1 MDMIRSNR
9 NQEKYIQTGLDVGSN
24 KICCAITEVDPKT
37 ESVKLLGVGL
47 SPSTGIKK
55 GSITHR
61 DQLIDEMDH
70 AFQEAQTMAN
80 VNVQKLSLGISGDH
94 IRGINTQGAIAIG
107 NNENSNVP
115 IQHEITN
122 ADVHRV
128 LDLAKAISLPVDRDI
143 LHVLPQEYVIDT
155 MDSIKD
161 PVGLTGRR
169 LEARVHLITVA
180 TTAATNLASCAE
192 ELGVAVDGIIYQGL
206 ASSIATLV
214 EDEKNLGVVC
224 VDIGATTTDIVV
236 YHEGGIRHTATLGI
250 GAASITNDIAVM
262 LQVGIDEAENIKKT
276 YGSAKASMSS
286 PALDFELPSKDGQI
300 KRKVSEHELSRYVEA
315 RMVEILQL
323 TMREV
328 SRADIK
334 EKLTYGMVL
343 TGGGS
348 ELKNLVGLA
357 QETIN
362 MPVRIGKPN
371 NISGAVDIASS
382 PIYASA
388 VGLAQWKVFGED
400 LSMFRKPGTSF
411 KNAFDKLKEIV
422 KDFF

>member
-1 MDMIRSNR
+1 MIRSNR
-9 NQEKYIQTGLDVGSN
+9 NAEKYIQAGLDVGSD
-24 KICCAITEVDPKT
+24 KICCAITEVDSK
-37 ESVKLLGVGL
+37 SNIVKLLGIGT
-47 SPSTGIKK
+47 SPATGIKK

-61 DQLIDEMDH
+61 DQLIDEMDN
-70 AFQEAQTMAN
+70 ALQEAQTMADLI
-80 VNVQKLSLGISGDH
+80 VEKLSLGISGSH

-107 NNENSNVP
+107 NNNGSNVP
-115 IQHEITN
+115 IQHEITDG
-122 ADVHRV
+122 DVHRV
-128 LDLAKAISLPVDRDI
+128 LDLAKAVSLPVDRDI
-143 LHVLPQEYVIDT
+143 LHVLPKEYVIAT

-161 PVGLTGRR
+161 RVGLTGRR

-180 TTAATNLASCAE
+180 TTAATNLVSCAE
-192 ELGVAVDGIIYQGL
+192 ELGVDVDGIVYQGL
-206 ASSIATLV
+206 ASSIATLGD
-214 EDEKNLGVVC
+214 DEKNLGVVC
-224 VDIGATTTDIVV
+224 VDIGATTTDIIV
-236 YHEGGIRHTATLGI
+236 YHEGGARHTATLSI

-262 LQVGIDEAENIKKT
+262 LQVGIEDAEKIKQT

-286 PALDFELPSKDGQI
+286 PSLDFELPAQNGQI

-323 TMREV
+323 IMREV

-362 MPVRIGKPN
+362 MPVRVGNPVN
-371 NISGAVDIASS
+371 LSGAVDVDSR

-388 VGLAQWKVFGED
+388 IGLAQWKTFGED
-400 LSMFRKPGTSF
+400 ISLIQKTGNTF
-411 KNAFDKLKEIV
+411 KGAMGKFKKLMKE
-422 KDFF
+422 FF

>member
-1 MDMIRSNR
+1 MIRSNR
-9 NQEKYIQTGLDVGSN
+9 NAEKYIQAGLDVGSD
-24 KICCAITEVDPKT
+24 KICCAITEVDSK
-37 ESVKLLGVGL
+37 SNIVKLLGIGT
-47 SPSTGIKK
+47 SPATGIKK

-61 DQLIDEMDH
+61 DQLIDEMDN
-70 AFQEAQTMAN
+70 ALQEAQTMADLI
-80 VNVQKLSLGISGDH
+80 VEKLSLGISGSH

-107 NNENSNVP
+107 NNNGSNVP
-115 IQHEITN
+115 IQHEISDG
-122 ADVHRV
+122 DVHRV
-128 LDLAKAISLPVDRDI
+128 LDLAKAVSLPVDRDI

-180 TTAATNLASCAE
+180 TTAATNLVSCAE
-192 ELGVAVDGIIYQGL
+192 ELGVDVDGIVYQGL
-206 ASSIATLV
+206 ASSIATLSD
-214 EDEKNLGVVC
+214 DEKNLGVVC
-224 VDIGATTTDIVV
+224 VDIGATTTDIIV
-236 YHEGGIRHTATLGI
+236 YHEGGVRHTATLLI

-262 LQVGIDEAENIKKT
+262 LQVGIEDAEKIKQT

-286 PALDFELPSKDGQI
+286 PSLDFELPAQNGQI

-323 TMREV
+323 IMREV

-362 MPVRIGKPN
+362 MPVRVGNPVN
-371 NISGAVDIASS
+371 LSGAVDVASR

-388 VGLAQWKVFGED
+388 IGLAQWKTFGED
-400 LSMFRKPGTSF
+400 ISLIHKTGNTF
-411 KNAFDKLKEIV
+411 KGAMGKFKKLMKE
-422 KDFF
+422 FF

>member
-1 MDMIRSNR
+1 MIRSKS
-9 NQEKYIQTGLDVGSN
+9 QDKYIQTGLDVGSN
-24 KICCAITEVDPKT
+24 KICCAITEIDPNSNT
-37 ESVKLLGVGL
+37 VKLLGIGT
-47 SPSTGIKK
+47 SPATGIKK

-70 AFQEAQTMAN
+70 ALQEAQMMADF
-80 VNVQKLSLGISGDH
+80 NVQSLSLGISGDH

-107 NNENSNVP
+107 GNNGSNMSV
-115 IQHEITN
+115 QNEISDS
-122 ADVHRV
+122 DVRNV

-143 LHVLPQEYVIDT
+143 LHVLPQEFVIDT

-192 ELGVAVDGIIYQGL
+192 ELGVSVDAMIYQGL
-206 ASSIATLV
+206 SSSIATLG

-224 VDIGATTTDIVV
+224 VDIGATTTDIVI
-236 YHEGGIRHTATLGI
+236 YFDGGIRHTSTISI
-250 GAASITNDIAVM
+250 GGASITNDIAVM
-262 LQVGIDEAENIKKT
+262 LQVGIEEAEKIKKT

-286 PALDFELPSKDGQI
+286 PELDFELPANNGEL
-300 KRKVSEHELSRYVEA
+300 KRKISEHELSRYVEA

-323 TMREV
+323 VMREV

-334 EKLTYGMVL
+334 EKLTYGMVI
-343 TGGGS
+343 TGGGA
-348 ELKNLVGLA
+348 ELKNLSGLA

-362 MPVRIGKPN
+362 MPVKIGKPN
-371 NISGAVDIASS
+371 NISGAVDIASGPS
-382 PIYASA
+382 YASA
-388 VGLAQWKVFGED
+388 IGLSLWNNFDED
-400 LSMFRKPGTSF
+400 LNDFKPLESLKGT
-411 KNAFDKLKEIV
+411 FDKVKNLIKE
-422 KDFF
+422 FF

>member
-1 MDMIRSNR
+1 MIRSNR
-9 NQEKYIQTGLDVGSN
+9 NSEKYIQAGLDVGSD
-24 KICCAITEVDPKT
+24 KICCAITEIDLK
-37 ESVKLLGVGL
+37 SNIVKLLGIGT
-47 SPSTGIKK
+47 SPATGIKK

-61 DQLIDEMDH
+61 DQLIDEMDN
-70 AFQEAQTMAN
+70 ALQEAQTMADLI
-80 VNVQKLSLGISGDH
+80 VEKLSLGISGSH

-107 NNENSNVP
+107 NNNGSNVP
-115 IQHEITN
+115 IQHEITDG
-122 ADVHRV
+122 DVHRV
-128 LDLAKAISLPVDRDI
+128 LDLAKAVSLPVDRDI

-192 ELGVAVDGIIYQGL
+192 ELGVDVDGIVYQGL
-206 ASSIATLV
+206 ASSIATLSD
-214 EDEKNLGVVC
+214 DEKNLGVIC
-224 VDIGATTTDIVV
+224 VDIGATTTDIIV
-236 YHEGGIRHTATLGI
+236 YHEGGIRHTATLEI

-262 LQVGIDEAENIKKT
+262 LQVGIGDAEKIKQT

-286 PALDFELPSKDGQI
+286 PDLDFELPAQNGQI

-323 TMREV
+323 IMREV

-362 MPVRIGKPN
+362 MPVRVGHPVN
-371 NISGAVDIASS
+371 LSGAVDVASR

-388 VGLAQWKVFGED
+388 IGLAQWKIFGED
-400 LSMFRKPGTSF
+400 LSLIQKTGNTF
-411 KNAFDKLKEIV
+411 KGAMEKFKKLVKE
-422 KDFF
+422 FF

>member
-1 MDMIRSNR
+1 MIRSNR
-9 NQEKYIQTGLDVGSN
+9 NAEKYIQAGLDVGSD
-24 KICCAITEVDPKT
+24 KICCAITEVDPK
-37 ESVKLLGVGL
+37 SNIVKLLGIGT
-47 SPSTGIKK
+47 SPATGIKK

-61 DQLIDEMDH
+61 DQLIDEMDD
-70 AFQEAQTMAN
+70 ALQEAQTMADLI
-80 VNVQKLSLGISGDH
+80 VEKLSLGISGSH

-107 NNENSNVP
+107 NNNGSNVP
-115 IQHEITN
+115 IQHEITDT
-122 ADVHRV
+122 DVHRV
-128 LDLAKAISLPVDRDI
+128 LDLAKAVSLPVDRDI

-180 TTAATNLASCAE
+180 TTAATNLVSCAE
-192 ELGVAVDGIIYQGL
+192 ELGVDVDGIVYQGL
-206 ASSIATLV
+206 ASSIATLSD
-214 EDEKNLGVVC
+214 DEKNLGVVC
-224 VDIGATTTDIVV
+224 VDIGATTTDIIV
-236 YHEGGIRHTATLGI
+236 YHEGGVRHTATLLI

-262 LQVGIDEAENIKKT
+262 LQVGIEDAEKIKQT

-286 PALDFELPSKDGQI
+286 PSLDFELPAQNGQI

-323 TMREV
+323 IMREV

-362 MPVRIGKPN
+362 MPVRVGNPVN
-371 NISGAVDIASS
+371 LSGAVDVASR

-388 VGLAQWKVFGED
+388 IGLAQWKTFGED
-400 LSMFRKPGTSF
+400 ISLIHNTGNTLKGAMEKF
-411 KNAFDKLKEIV
+411 KKLMKE
-422 KDFF
+422 FF

>member
-1 MDMIRSNR
+1 MIRSNR
-9 NQEKYIQTGLDVGSN
+9 NAEKYIQAGLDVGSD
-24 KICCAITEVDPKT
+24 KICCAITEVDSK
-37 ESVKLLGVGL
+37 SNIVKLLGIGT
-47 SPSTGIKK
+47 SPATGIKK

-61 DQLIDEMDH
+61 DQLIDEMDN
-70 AFQEAQTMAN
+70 ALQEAQTMADLI
-80 VNVQKLSLGISGDH
+80 VEKLSLGISGSH

-107 NNENSNVP
+107 NNNGSTVP
-115 IQHEITN
+115 IQHEITDT
-122 ADVHRV
+122 DVHRV
-128 LDLAKAISLPVDRDI
+128 LDLAKAVSLPVDRDI
-143 LHVLPQEYVIDT
+143 LHGLPQEYVIDT

-180 TTAATNLASCAE
+180 TTAATNLVSCAE
-192 ELGVAVDGIIYQGL
+192 ELGVDVDGIVYQGL
-206 ASSIATLV
+206 ASSIATLGD
-214 EDEKNLGVVC
+214 DEKNLGVVC
-224 VDIGATTTDIVV
+224 VDIGATTTDIIV
-236 YHEGGIRHTATLGI
+236 YHEGGVRHTATLLI

-262 LQVGIDEAENIKKT
+262 LQVGIEDAEKIKQT

-286 PALDFELPSKDGQI
+286 PSLDFELPAQNGQI

-323 TMREV
+323 IMREV

-362 MPVRIGKPN
+362 MPVRVGNPVN
-371 NISGAVDIASS
+371 LSGAVDVASR

-388 VGLAQWKVFGED
+388 IGLAQWKTFGED
-400 LSMFRKPGTSF
+400 ISLIHKTGNTF
-411 KNAFDKLKEIV
+411 KGAMGKFKKLMKE
-422 KDFF
+422 FF

>member
-1 MDMIRSNR
+1 MIRSHRQN
-9 NQEKYIQTGLDVGSN
+9 EKYIQTGLDVGSD
-24 KICCAITEVDPKT
+24 KICCVMIEVGPD
-37 ESVKLLGVGL
+37 SQNVKLLGIGN
-47 SPSTGIKK
+47 SPATGIKK

-61 DQLIDEMDH
+61 DQLIDEMDF
-70 AFQEAQTMAN
+70 ALQEAQTMADM
-80 VNVQKLSLGISGDH
+80 NVQKLSLGISGDH

-107 NNENSNVP
+107 NQNGTNVP
-115 IQHEITN
+115 TQNDITS

-155 MDSIKD
+155 MGSIKD

-180 TTAATNLASCAE
+180 TTAATNLVSCAE
-192 ELGVAVDGIIYQGL
+192 ELGVEVDGIVYQGI
-206 ASSIATLV
+206 ASSIATLE

-236 YHEGGIRHTATLGI
+236 YHEGGVRHTATVGI

-262 LQVGIDEAENIKKT
+262 LQVGIEEAERIKKT

-286 PALDFELPSKDGQI
+286 PDLDFELPAKNGQI
-300 KRKVSEHELSRYVEA
+300 KRKISEHELSRYVEA

-323 TMREV
+323 VMREV

-362 MPVRIGKPN
+362 MPVRIGNPK
-371 NISGAVDIASS
+371 NISGAIDVASS

-388 VGLAQWKVFGED
+388 IGLAQWKNFGDD
-400 LSMFRKPGTSF
+400 LSLIHLTESSIKGTVN
-411 KNAFDKLKEIV
+411 KIKKIV
-422 KDFF
+422 SEFF

>member
-1 MDMIRSNR
+1 MIRSNR
-9 NQEKYIQTGLDVGSN
+9 NAEKYIQAGLDVGSD
-24 KICCAITEVDPKT
+24 KICCAITEVDPK
-37 ESVKLLGVGL
+37 SNIVKLLGIGT
-47 SPSTGIKK
+47 SPATGIKK

-61 DQLIDEMDH
+61 DQLIDEMDN
-70 AFQEAQTMAN
+70 ALQEAQTMADLI
-80 VNVQKLSLGISGDH
+80 VEKLSLGISGSH

-107 NNENSNVP
+107 NNNGSNVP
-115 IQHEITN
+115 IQHEISDG
-122 ADVHRV
+122 DVHRV
-128 LDLAKAISLPVDRDI
+128 LDLAKAVSLPVDRDI

-180 TTAATNLASCAE
+180 TTAATNLVSCAE
-192 ELGVAVDGIIYQGL
+192 ELGVDVDGIVYQGL
-206 ASSIATLV
+206 ASSIATLGD
-214 EDEKNLGVVC
+214 DEKNLGVVC
-224 VDIGATTTDIVV
+224 VDIGATTTDIIV
-236 YHEGGIRHTATLGI
+236 YHEGGVRHTATLLI

-262 LQVGIDEAENIKKT
+262 LQVGIEDAEKIKQT

-286 PALDFELPSKDGQI
+286 PSLDFELPAQNGQI

-323 TMREV
+323 IMREV

-362 MPVRIGKPN
+362 MPVRVGNPVN
-371 NISGAVDIASS
+371 LSGAVDVASR

-388 VGLAQWKVFGED
+388 IGLAQWKTFGED
-400 LSMFRKPGTSF
+400 ISLIHKTGNTF
-411 KNAFDKLKEIV
+411 KGAMGKFKKLFKE
-422 KDFF
+422 FF

>member
-1 MDMIRSNR
+1 MIRSNR
-9 NQEKYIQTGLDVGSN
+9 NAEKYIQAGLDVGSD
-24 KICCAITEVDPKT
+24 KICCAITEVDPK
-37 ESVKLLGVGL
+37 SNIVKLLGIGT
-47 SPSTGIKK
+47 SPATGIKK

-61 DQLIDEMDH
+61 DQLIDEMDN
-70 AFQEAQTMAN
+70 ALQEAQTMADLI
-80 VNVQKLSLGISGDH
+80 VEKLSLGISGSH

-107 NNENSNVP
+107 NNNGSNVP
-115 IQHEITN
+115 IQHEITDG
-122 ADVHRV
+122 DVHRV
-128 LDLAKAISLPVDRDI
+128 LDLAKAVSLPVDRDI

-180 TTAATNLASCAE
+180 TTAATNLVSCAE
-192 ELGVAVDGIIYQGL
+192 ELGVDVDGIVYQGL
-206 ASSIATLV
+206 ASSIATLSD
-214 EDEKNLGVVC
+214 DEKNLGVVC
-224 VDIGATTTDIVV
+224 VDIGATTTDIIV
-236 YHEGGIRHTATLGI
+236 YHEGGVRHTATLSI

-262 LQVGIDEAENIKKT
+262 LQVGIEDAEKIKQT

-286 PALDFELPSKDGQI
+286 PSLDFELPAQNGQI

-323 TMREV
+323 IMREV

-362 MPVRIGKPN
+362 MPVRVGNPVN
-371 NISGAVDIASS
+371 LSGAVDVASR

-388 VGLAQWKVFGED
+388 IGLAQWKTFGED
-400 LSMFRKPGTSF
+400 ISLIHKTGNTF
-411 KNAFDKLKEIV
+411 KGAMGKFKKLMKE
-422 KDFF
+422 FF

>member
-1 MDMIRSNR
+1 MIRPNR
-9 NQEKYIQTGLDVGSN
+9 NQDKYIQTGLDVGSD
-24 KICCAITEVDPKT
+24 KICCAIVEFDPNADT
-37 ESVKLLGVGL
+37 IKLLGIGT
-47 SPSTGIKK
+47 SPATGIKK

-70 AFQEAQTMAN
+70 ALQEAQLMADIT
-80 VNVQKLSLGISGDH
+80 VQSLSLGISGDH

-107 NNENSNVP
+107 GNNGSKVP
-115 IQHEITN
+115 VQHEITN
-122 ADVHRV
+122 SDVNSV
-128 LDLAKAISLPVDRDI
+128 LELAKAISLPVDRDI
-143 LHVLPQEYVIDT
+143 LHVLPQEFVIDT

-192 ELGVAVDGIIYQGL
+192 ELGVTVDCIVYQGL
-206 ASSIATLV
+206 ASSVATLV
-214 EDEKNLGVVC
+214 EDEKNLGVAC

-236 YHEGGIRHTATLGI
+236 YFDGGIRHTATLGI

-262 LQVGIDEAENIKKT
+262 LQVGIDEAEKIKKT

-286 PALDFELPSKDGQI
+286 PDLDFELPAQNGGL

-323 TMREV
+323 VMREV

-334 EKLTYGMVL
+334 EKLTYGMVI

-348 ELKNLVGLA
+348 ELKNLPGLA

-371 NISGAVDIASS
+371 NVSGAIDVASGPS
-382 PIYASA
+382 YASA
-388 VGLAQWKVFGED
+388 IGLAQWKNFGED
-400 LSMFRKPGTSF
+400 LNKFKPVESLKGTL
-411 KNAFDKLKEIV
+411 DKVKKLIKE
-422 KDFF
+422 FF

>member
-1 MDMIRSNR
+1 MIRANR

-24 KICCAITEVDPKT
+24 KICCAIMEVDPNLD
-37 ESVKLLGVGL
+37 SVKLLGLGA
-47 SPSTGIKK
+47 SPATGIKK

-61 DQLIDEMDH
+61 DQLIDEMDL
-70 AFQEAQTMAN
+70 ALQEAQTMAD
-80 VNVQKLSLGISGDH
+80 VNVQKLALGISGDH

-107 NNENSNVP
+107 STDGSNVP
-115 IQHEITN
+115 VQHEITD

-128 LDLAKAISLPVDRDI
+128 LELAKAISLPVDRDI

-180 TTAATNLASCAE
+180 TTAATNLVSCAE
-192 ELGVAVDGIIYQGL
+192 ELGVTVDGIVYQGL
-206 ASSIATLV
+206 ASSIAALV
-214 EDEKNLGVVC
+214 KDEKNLGVVC
-224 VDIGATTTDIVV
+224 VDIGSTTTDIVV

-250 GAASITNDIAVM
+250 GAGSITNDIAVM
-262 LQVGIDEAENIKKT
+262 LQVGIEDAEKIKKT

-286 PALDFELPSKDGQI
+286 PALDFELPTQNGQI

-323 TMREV
+323 IMREV
-328 SRADIK
+328 SRADVK

-371 NISGAVDIASS
+371 NVSGAVDVASS
-382 PIYASA
+382 PIYSS
-388 VGLAQWKVFGED
+388 VIGLAQWKNFCED
-400 LSMFRKPGTSF
+400 LSLIQKSGSAITDTMK
-411 KNAFDKLKEIV
+411 KLKKIV
-422 KDFF
+422 KEFF